1 MEYCKNKDLGKLI
14 QQLGTFH
21 FKLAQYYAAEI
32 ISAMSYMKKKG
43 IYHRDLKPE
52 NIGID
57 EDMHL
62 KILDFATS
70 NMEGKYF
77 DKKLMKFIE
86 IDKTEYD
93 KALNEMKLEKKKFK

>member
-1 MEYCKNKDLGKLI
+1 
-14 QQLGTFH
+14 
-21 FKLAQYYAAEI
+21 
-32 ISAMSYMKKKG
+32 
-43 IYHRDLKPE
+43 
-52 NIGID
+52 
-57 EDMHL
+57 MHL

-93 KALNEMKLEKKKFK
+93 KALNEMKLEKKFK

>member
-1 MEYCKNKDLGKLI
+1 MGI
-14 QQLGTFH
+14 FPH
-21 FKLAQYYAAEI
+21 KLAQYYAAEI
-32 ISAMSYMKKKG
+32 ISVISYMKKMK

-77 DKKLMKFIE
+77 DLKMMKFID
-86 IDKTEYD
+86 IDKDEYAE
-93 KALNEMKLEKKKFK
+93 ALKKTKKENNINDNDPMNDEIYRYR